1 MLIPLPSLPPVSSD
15 YGYTCQC
22 WLKTQIDRECYKPNP
37 WIWFSTT
44 FGAWSNVDSSNPCWL
59 YVELSRI
66 VHQKDVGNRLIRDLK
81 SQMLRSI
88 GSSSLLTPVEMHT
101 LKTRVSTAAL
111 AEFRAEVWRID
122 LNKLATSPLR
132 PAIGLSAHKRDWQT
146 NALTEVA
153 KTPTQVL
160 QPDEYLIK
168 DLQQSGATVEY
179 EVIIET

>member
-1 MLIPLPSLPPVSSD
+1 MPVIPPSLPTVSSD

-22 WLKTQIDRECYKPNP
+22 WLKTKIDRECYKPNP

-44 FGAWSNVDSSNPCWL
+44 FGAWNNVDSSNPCWL
-59 YVELSRI
+59 YLELSRVVYQNDI
-66 VHQKDVGNRLIRDLK
+66 GNRLIRDLK

-88 GSSSLLTPVEMHT
+88 GSSSLSAVDMHI
-101 LKTRVSTAAL
+101 LKTHVSTAAL

-122 LNKLATSPLR
+122 LKKIAASPLR
-132 PAIGLSAHKRDWQT
+132 SPMALTAHKTAWER
-146 NALTEVA
+146 NARTEVA
-153 KTPTQVL
+153 KNPPQIL

-168 DLQQSGATVEY
+168 DLQQTGPNVEY

>member
-1 MLIPLPSLPPVSSD
+1 M
-15 YGYTCQC
+15 
-22 WLKTQIDRECYKPNP
+22 K
-37 WIWFSTT
+37 
-44 FGAWSNVDSSNPCWL
+44 
-59 YVELSRI
+59 LSRI

-88 GSSSLLTPVEMHT
+88 GSSSLLTPVEIHT
-101 LKTRVSTAAL
+101 LKTRVSAAAL

-122 LNKLATSPLR
+122 LNRLATSPLR
-132 PAIGLSAHKRDWQT
+132 PAIGLSAHKRDWRT

-153 KTPTQVL
+153 KTPPQVL